1 MRQWTIRRR
10 MTLWASILMALAFTA
25 FAAGVTYHLRSES
38 IRAIDRDLRKLATRL
53 VKDLGQGASPM
64 VDRYAIEELVPG
76 LPVRIWVCILNPD
89 GRRIYQS
96 PGFPKISVQWQPDGE
111 YWDAPSV
118 AGRKQFRGIDLYG
131 DGYSVRAVASI
142 AQVDEVVSD
151 LLISYAFAM
160 PLSLA
165 ILSIGG
171 VILARRALAP
181 ISRMA
186 STAERI
192 TAKNLSER
200 LPAPESRDEI
210 SQLTEVLNRMIDRLE
225 RGFEQSRRFTANA
238 SHQIKTPLTIM
249 RGEVEAMLKSGR
261 ADEAALLRVLDEVED
276 LSAMTDRL
284 LLLSRVDADLL
295 DLRRES
301 VTLTSI
307 LDGLVEDADALA
319 EDRGISVSADVPAD
333 IRVSGDVPLLRQ
345 IFGNLLDNALK
356 YNRAG
361 GRIAV
366 AARREGSFVDIR
378 VTNTGPAIPPAKR
391 EALFQRF
398 YRVSSERSGHGLG
411 LNIALEVAR
420 AHGGSVQLVRSE
432 GDETEF
438 QVKLP
443 LGGG

>member
-1 MRQWTIRRR
+1 
-10 MTLWASILMALAFTA
+10 MTLWASILMVLAFTA
-25 FAAGVTYHLRSES
+25 FAAGVAYHLRSES
-38 IRAIDRDLRKLATRL
+38 IRAVDRDLNKLGTRL
-53 VKDLGQGASPM
+53 LKDLGQGASPM

-76 LPVRIWVCILNPD
+76 LPVRIWVSILNPD

-96 PGFPKISVQWQPDGE
+96 PGFPKISVQWQRDGE
-111 YWDAPSV
+111 YWDANV
-118 AGRKQFRGIDLYG
+118 AGRKQFRGVDLYG
-131 DGYSVRAVASI
+131 NGYSVRAVASI

-151 LLISYAFAM
+151 LLISYALAM

-249 RGEVEAMLKSGR
+249 RGEVEAMLKSGH

-295 DLRRES
+295 DLRREH
-301 VTLTSI
+301 VTLASI
-307 LDGLVEDADALA
+307 LDGLIEDAGALA
-319 EDRGISVSADVPAD
+319 EDREISVSADVSAD
-333 IRVSGDVPLLRQ
+333 IQISGDVPLLRQ

-356 YNRAG
+356 YNRSG
-361 GRIAV
+361 GRV
-366 AARREGSFVDIR
+366 TVTARKNGSFADVR
-378 VTNTGPAIPPAKR
+378 VANTGTAIPASKQ

-398 YRVSSERSGHGLG
+398 YRVSSERSGQGLG

-420 AHGGSVQLVRSE
+420 AHGGSVQLVRSDA
-432 GDETEF
+432 DETEF

-443 LGGG
+443 LGGS